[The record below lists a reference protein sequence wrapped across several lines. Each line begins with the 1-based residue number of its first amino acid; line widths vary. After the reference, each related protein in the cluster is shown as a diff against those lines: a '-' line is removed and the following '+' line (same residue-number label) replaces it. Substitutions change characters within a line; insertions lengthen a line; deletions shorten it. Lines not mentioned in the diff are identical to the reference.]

1 MTVALVLG
9 GARCVYADVEAALAL
24 GHFDGVV
31 ACNDITTRWP
41 GPLAAAVSKHP
52 ERWAGWLNQ
61 RADAGHAP
69 PARIFAHL
77 EVRNATPKALRHV
90 TDFTEFRFP
99 GQTGTGS
106 SGLFAL
112 KVALVDLG
120 FDRAVLCGVPI
131 SEMAGHV
138 TNGPVWSDAPHY
150 REAWTE
156 AAPEIIGRARSMSG
170 WTRDLLGAPTADW
183 IAR

>member
-1 MTVALVLG
+1 M
-9 GARCVYADVEAALAL
+9 
-24 GHFDGVV
+24 
-31 ACNDITTRWP
+31 
-41 GPLAAAVSKHP
+41 
-52 ERWAGWLNQ
+52 Q
-61 RADAGHAP
+61 
-69 PARIFAHL
+69 
-77 EVRNATPKALRHV
+77 NATPKALRHV

-138 TNGPVWSDAPHY
+138 TNGPVWGDAPHY